1 MPDCFQFLSKIS
13 KVIIGKGGREGGY
26 WEFEGK
32 GEKCDTGNG
41 AGNTTG
47 LTGTEGSLK
56 RYYHKVK
63 EASRKIKH
71 QNRITPTLQNSHFI
85 GKKHLT

>member
-1 MPDCFQFLSKIS
+1 MEREAEREDIENLREK
-13 KVIIGKGGREGGY
+13 GKNVTLGMEQ
-26 WEFEGK
+26 
-32 GEKCDTGNG
+32 
-41 AGNTTG
+41 GNTTG

-63 EASRKIKH
+63 ETSRKIKH